1 MYRSLPL
8 LTLALAL
15 AACGPET
22 TPITGLED
30 GAFLDQYPTSHE
42 EEIALGGAAR
52 EEMTGTFEAHNW
64 VFEGSAGETVQIE
77 VLGDGLSD
85 PRFRLY
91 GPDLQIVAEADDS
104 EGSVNAEAEVTLP
117 RTGRYIIRVDMWA
130 PGTYTIRL
138 KPGG

>member
-52 EEMTGTFEAHNW
+52 EGQ
-64 VFEGSAGETVQIE
+64 VVLRSGSTAK
-77 VLGDGLSD
+77 DGLC
-85 PRFRLY
+85 PH
-91 GPDLQIVAEADDS
+91 
-104 EGSVNAEAEVTLP
+104 
-117 RTGRYIIRVDMWA
+117 A
-130 PGTYTIRL
+130 PPFIS
-138 KPGG
+138 